1 MLYLAEVKST
11 ETPAKVE
18 EPTPA
23 AVPVAPAVAEPE
35 VAKTEA
41 PAPIEPAKTEAA
53 RMFPA
58 DTR

>member
-1 MLYLAEVKST
+1 MKPT

-23 AVPVAPAVAEPE
+23 AAPVAPAVAEPE

-41 PAPIEPAKTEAA
+41 PAPVEPAKTEAA
-53 RMFPA
+53 RKFHNG
-58 DTR
+58 TG